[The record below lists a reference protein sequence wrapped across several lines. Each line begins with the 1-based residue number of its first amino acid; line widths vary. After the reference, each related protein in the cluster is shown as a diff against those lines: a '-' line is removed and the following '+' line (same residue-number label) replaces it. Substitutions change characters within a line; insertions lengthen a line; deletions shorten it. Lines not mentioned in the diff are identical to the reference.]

1 MIYLCSIST
10 KASTASKQ
18 QQGKTKKWLEIHPNK
33 KREKKNIITLQTV
46 KWVLNFF
53 LLSIFPKTELQ
64 RTDQIWVSELRNAP
78 LLWVAFSKCHW
89 GGWDEINTAM
99 QRTSKEQKSAKMVKE
114 FYCYCLSYNTD
125 CHNGFS
131 WVNWTTSMKR
141 KACERYAGISLP
153 QSTRLSSHSKK

>member
-33 KREKKNIITLQTV
+33 KREKKHNYFADCQMSP
-46 KWVLNFF
+46 KFFF

-114 FYCYCLSYNTD
+114 FFLLLSELQYWLSQWLLMSKLNNLYEKESLWKISRNFPSTK
-125 CHNGFS
+125 HTSFFS
-131 WVNWTTSMKR
+131 
-141 KACERYAGISLP
+141 
-153 QSTRLSSHSKK
+153 